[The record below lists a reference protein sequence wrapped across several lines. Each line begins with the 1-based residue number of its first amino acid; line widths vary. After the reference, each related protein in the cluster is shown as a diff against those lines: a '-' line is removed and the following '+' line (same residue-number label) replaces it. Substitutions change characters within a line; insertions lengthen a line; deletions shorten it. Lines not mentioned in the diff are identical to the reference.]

1 MKNSTQAAPLV
12 FVAAIL
18 NASACHE
25 PSDAGPSSTPAATNA
40 PPAATSAVPRAA
52 TSRDGGTHP
61 RGAQVEAIVRAWN
74 VAINTHDADK
84 LGAMYGDEIE
94 LYGQRVARAKA
105 VALKKAA
112 FADHVR
118 DDVTDVAVMETGRA
132 TFHKKSKLAGGKVIE
147 VLAYLDL
154 QDGKIVSE
162 GDTTTDQN
170 LARAHEVRCEDA
182 VLALVRSTAE
192 AVKAM
197 KDIEDAKNTLG
208 PVTAGVVVHSPAET
222 GAGWWVRICE
232 SFPDETLSKNRMPCF
247 VNFGVNSA
255 TAVVTDDEGKPLEA
269 APALAAKVKSSC
281 K

>member
-1 MKNSTQAAPLV
+1 MKDSTQAAPLV
-12 FVAAIL
+12 FFAAIL
-18 NASACHE
+18 NAFACQE
-25 PSDAGPSSTPAATNA
+25 SSDAGHSFRPAATSA
-40 PPAATSAVPRAA
+40 APAATSAVPRTA
-52 TSRDGGTHP
+52 TSRDEGTYA
-61 RGAQVEAIVRAWN
+61 RGAQIEASVRAWN
-74 VAINTHDADK
+74 VAINAHDADA
-84 LGAMYGDEIE
+84 LGAMYGDAIE
-94 LYGQRVARAKA
+94 LYGQRVTRAKA

-118 DDVTDVAVMETGRA
+118 DDVTDIAVKETGRA
-132 TFHKKSKLAGGKVIE
+132 TFHKKSTLMGGKVIE
-147 VLAYLDL
+147 VLAYLDV

-182 VLALVRSTAE
+182 VLALVHSTAE

-197 KDIEDAKNTLG
+197 KDIEDAKIRLG

-232 SFPDETLSKNRMPCF
+232 NFPDDTLSKNRMPCF
-247 VNFGVNSA
+247 VNFDVDSA
-255 TAVVTDDEGKPLEA
+255 AAVVTDDEGKPLKA
-269 APALAAKVKSSC
+269 APALAAKVKSDC